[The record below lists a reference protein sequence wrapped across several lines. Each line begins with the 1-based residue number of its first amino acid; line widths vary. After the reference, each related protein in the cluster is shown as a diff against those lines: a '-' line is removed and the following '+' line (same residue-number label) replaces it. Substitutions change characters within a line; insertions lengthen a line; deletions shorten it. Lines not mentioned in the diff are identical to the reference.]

1 LDAHD
6 VAALLLTDAGEE
18 PKSVGEETPC
28 AAPFLEWQ
36 CTSPNGS
43 YIDGGENVKW
53 GF

>member
-1 LDAHD
+1 LESHD
-6 VAALLLTDAGEE
+6 VAPLLLTDAGPE
-18 PKSVGEETPC
+18 PAGAGPLPC

-43 YIDGGENVKW
+43 YILDGTQVEW